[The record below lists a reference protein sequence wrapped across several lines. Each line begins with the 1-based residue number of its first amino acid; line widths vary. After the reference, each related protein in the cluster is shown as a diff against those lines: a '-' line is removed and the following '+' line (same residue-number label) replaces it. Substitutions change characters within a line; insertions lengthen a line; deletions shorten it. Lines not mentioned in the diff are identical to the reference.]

1 MSGIRIVHLQIF
13 APFISQPNNLRD
25 LKNYIQHRTKNQE
38 NKTITS
44 EFVSQ
49 VELVFNVS
57 NVIIN
62 EQEE

>member
-25 LKNYIQHRTKNQE
+25 LKNYIQQRTKNQE

-62 EQEE
+62 EQDE